1 MAPSVNR
8 PERFD
13 QRFLIILAIILAVAI
28 FLITWVS
35 IRQSRLDSFNL
46 LAEQGRA
53 FTESLAQASEN
64 VITSETFYDHLV
76 RARYADLIVTL
87 MDMNMEKLSEQ
98 DWVSFAMTHDLM
110 GVYVFDTVTGLVA
123 GVTIRGGRYGLPDY
137 VAAEVD
143 SLWRDPESRFVLLLD
158 EGEVP
163 GEMVHYY
170 LELTSRLDQVVVLV
184 TDALFYKEA
193 ISETGISHLAQVM
206 AREAGVEYI
215 VYQTTEGII
224 FSSRR
229 ADELLAIEFDSF
241 LTKALDADS
250 IVGRVH
256 EYQGRSILELVRPFS
271 TARYP
276 FGLFRVGLSLDR
288 YYAVSRGFDQQMII
302 LSGVLLLLLMVAL
315 AYLRSRRK
323 RYELVREYQEQA
335 RRRERLSE
343 MGDLAAG
350 VAHEIRNPLN
360 TISIAAQRLDREFS
374 PETNRELYKSFTAQ
388 ICTETKRLNKIIARF
403 LALAR
408 EDRRQ
413 YKVVPLDQ
421 LLNEVG
427 ALLRVEGDKL
437 DLTVGVEV
445 EPGLTLE
452 ADPDRL
458 KELFLNLFN
467 NSKEA
472 LADNPGKF
480 EIIARRQG
488 NQILI
493 TVTDDGPG
501 IPTELR
507 DKVFAPYYTSK
518 EAGTGLGLPTVQRI
532 VSDLGGEVTLDSTY
546 SDGAQFVILIPIGP

>member
-13 QRFLIILAIILAVAI
+13 QRFLIILAVVLAVAI

-46 LAEQGRA
+46 LAEQGEA

-64 VITSETFYDHLV
+64 AITSETFYDHLV

-87 MDMNMEKLSEQ
+87 MDMNMEKLTEQ
-98 DWVSFAMTHDLM
+98 DWASFAMTHDLM
-110 GVYVFDTVTGLVA
+110 GVYVFDTVAGLVA

-137 VAAEVD
+137 VEAEVD

-184 TDALFYKEA
+184 TDALFYTEA
-193 ISETGISHLAQVM
+193 ISETGISHLAQAM

-215 VYQTTEGII
+215 VYQTTEGIV

-229 ADELLAIEFDSF
+229 ADELLPIESDSF
-241 LTKALDADS
+241 LTEALDADS
-250 IVGRVH
+250 IVERVH

-323 RYELVREYQEQA
+323 RYELMREYQEQA

-374 PETNRELYKSFTAQ
+374 PETNRDQYKSFTTQ
-388 ICTETKRLNKIIARF
+388 IRTETKRLNKIIARF
-403 LALAR
+403 LALAH
-408 EDRRQ
+408 EDKRQ
-413 YKVVPLDQ
+413 HKVVPLDR

-427 ALLRVEGDKL
+427 ALLQVEGDRL
-437 DLTVGVEV
+437 GLTVGVEV

-501 IPTELR
+501 IPPELR

-532 VSDLGGEVTLDSTY
+532 VSDLGGEVRLDSTY
-546 SDGAQFVILIPIGP
+546 SDGAQFVILIPIKP